1 MPYTTLKRLS
11 VQTAGSNPG
20 TWGAG
25 GTSGDD
31 LNTGVMGLVD
41 TQLAGVSTFTVG
53 ASNVSLAYSDIQNC
67 LFRFT
72 GTLTAS
78 IVVSPA
84 AGDATTYFNGFYY
97 FENLTTGNFTIT
109 VTTADGSV
117 VLPQGRRGILFVSAV
132 NNLAPRLIAI
142 TDSNGDQPVPT
153 GSVMLFYQNAAPA
166 GWTISSS
173 LNDYALKIVSSSG
186 GVASGSVNYSTLFA
200 RTATDGYTL
209 QIADIPP
216 HTHSY
221 TGPITAGFT
230 SGNQAQAHPQ
240 PATPATTGSTGGGGA
255 HSHNI
260 DMRVKTA
267 AVILA
272 TKN

>member
-1 MPYTTLKRLS
+1 MTFTANKGLS
-11 VQTAGSNPG
+11 AQAAGASPG
-20 TWGAG
+20 QWGDG
-25 GTSGDD
+25 VPTS
-31 LNTGVMGLVD
+31 LNQGVILPLDNM
-41 TQLAGVSTFTVG
+41 LAGVSTFSV
-53 ASNVSLAYSDIQNC
+53 ASNVTLSASDVQNSI
-67 LFRFT
+67 FRFA
-72 GTLTAS
+72 GTLTSS
-78 IVVSPA
+78 IVVSP
-84 AGDATTYFNGFYY
+84 DATGSPSPASLFNGAYLWS
-97 FENLTTGNFTIT
+97 NLTSGNFTIT

-117 VLPQGRRGILFVSAV
+117 VLPQGRQGILFVSATS
-132 NNLAPRLIAI
+132 NLAPTLYAI
-142 TDSNGDQPVPT
+142 TDPSGAEPIPS
-153 GSVMLFYQNAAPA
+153 GSVMLFYQNAAPS

-186 GVASGSVNYSTLFA
+186 GVSSGSVNYSTLFA

-221 TGPITAGFT
+221 TGPITSGFT
-230 SGNQAQAHPQ
+230 SGNNAQSHPQ